1 MDHKQFDEMKNK
13 TVGKFFENYLPWCWL
28 NATKKTQENDEIESI
43 LDQNK
48 WPIFNKYAN
57 LFFLFCVFKY
67 LLQAFAD
74 MLKMNIWPE

>member
-1 MDHKQFDEMKNK
+1 MDHKQFDGMKNK
-13 TVGKFFENYLPWCWL
+13 TVGNFFENYLPWCWL

-57 LFFLFCVFKY
+57 LFSYFVSSNATSLCWS
-67 LLQAFAD
+67 A
-74 MLKMNIWPE
+74 